1 MYLSVHNAA
10 KRSGWELKRAR
21 SVEQSLH
28 TLDTFPARL
37 VIYDWTPEDD
47 DWRSAID
54 RLSTRPE
61 HPCILLASRV
71 IDEYLWAEL
80 VTHGGFDVIHRSAD
94 PEQVI
99 RAVRFVIAQRNRAR
113 KPHTLML
120 SPLRPLTGY
129 FPGSGYRGGNTDFRL
144 FESRRRYADNGRCD
158 APSDCCHNRG

>member
-1 MYLSVHNAA
+1 MFDFAGRLRLPSRTNRASETAAKVSIRVLLITPDDDMYLSVHNAA
-10 KRSGWELKRAR
+10 KRSGWELERAR

-28 TLDTFPARL
+28 TLDRFPARL

-99 RAVRFVIAQRNRAR
+99 RAVRFAHRSTDIA
-113 KPHTLML
+113 
-120 SPLRPLTGY
+120 
-129 FPGSGYRGGNTDFRL
+129 RGNL
-144 FESRRRYADNGRCD
+144 I
-158 APSDCCHNRG
+158 P